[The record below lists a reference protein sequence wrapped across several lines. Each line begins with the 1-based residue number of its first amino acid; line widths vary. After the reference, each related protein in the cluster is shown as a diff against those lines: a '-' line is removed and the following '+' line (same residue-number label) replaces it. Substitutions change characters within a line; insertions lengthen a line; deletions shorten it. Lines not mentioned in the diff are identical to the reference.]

1 MSRTEKNY
9 AHNTQLSTSATDI
22 VGAVPTAV
30 VSVVSKLSFYN
41 SSTTNNRQVTVYAV
55 ESGGT
60 AGTGN
65 ILAKRSISPGQ
76 TWNVVE
82 AITERLSAG
91 MKLQAVQ
98 DAGTDVNANCSG
110 ADFSA

>member
-1 MSRTEKNY
+1 MSRTERNY
-9 AHNTQLSTSATDI
+9 SHNTQLATSAVDI
-22 VGAVPTAV
+22 VSAVPTGT

-41 SSTTNNRQVTVYAV
+41 SSTTDNRLVTVHAV

-60 AGTGN
+60 ADAGN
-65 ILAKRSISPGQ
+65 TLARRSIPPLQ

-82 AITERLSAG
+82 AVTERLTAG
-91 MKLQAVQ
+91 MKIQATQ

-110 ADFSA
+110 ADFSS

>member
-1 MSRTEKNY
+1 MSRTERNY
-9 AHNTQLSTSATDI
+9 AHNTQLSATATDI
-22 VGAVPTAV
+22 VSSVPQGV

-41 SSTTNNRQVTVYAV
+41 SSTTTNREVILYAV

-65 ILAKRSISPGQ
+65 ILARRSIPPQ
-76 TWNVVE
+76 QPWNVME
-82 AITERLSAG
+82 AITERLTAG

-98 DAGTDVNANCSG
+98 DAGTDVNVNCSG
-110 ADFSA
+110 ADFA